1 MKWSFLFFNF
11 EVVTQKGHNK
21 SLPIE
26 WVTQSGTFLFFSFE
40 LVTRSETIIWLDNS
54 KWNFIFQ
61 LRVNKLK
68 VEK

>member
-26 WVTQSGTFLFFSFE
+26 LVTQSGTFLFFSFE
-40 LVTRSETIIWLDNS
+40 LVTRSETII
-54 KWNFIFQ
+54 
-61 LRVNKLK
+61 
-68 VEK
+68 